1 MGLNQSPFRVP
12 FRLGFAINKSNES
25 SPSLQ
30 FCAQHILIRVRKID
44 REGKK
49 RQEKIKRNKRG
60 EKNLQLIHNLVSVL
74 LRLLL
79 DLPKAT
85 SPFIWIG

>member
-1 MGLNQSPFRVP
+1 MGLNQSPFRVL
-12 FRLGFAINKSNES
+12 FRLGFAINKNNES

-30 FCAQHILIRVRKID
+30 FCAQHILISVRKID
-44 REGKK
+44 GEKK
-49 RQEKIKRNKRG
+49 KQEKIKSKKRG
-60 EKNLQLIHNLVSVL
+60 EENLGLIHNLILLL

-85 SPFIWIG
+85 PPFIWSG